1 MENLDIASV
10 ARYSGGT
17 VTTPS
22 LTISNAQLE
31 DEGNYRCLASNTV
44 GSGQS
49 GLAFLDVVGSM
60 FNPQKQNTHQNPL
73 VTISREVFSKNCYHL
88 YQMVLGNFKFSS
100 DDKLTSIVQ
109 KVDHWS
115 SLNNKILQNH
125 LNIWEVNVLW
135 ILTIFLLIHSMQVH
149 VYYAISCYII
159 FHHTSK
165 KRENII
171 MNLCVP
177 VIGNHEIHEH

>member
-1 MENLDIASV
+1 MTIPQSAYTVNQGSSIVIPCSVTSDLGVNSVSWQRSRNSLTENLDIASV

-60 FNPQKQNTHQNPL
+60 FNP
-73 VTISREVFSKNCYHL
+73 
-88 YQMVLGNFKFSS
+88 
-100 DDKLTSIVQ
+100 
-109 KVDHWS
+109 
-115 SLNNKILQNH
+115 
-125 LNIWEVNVLW
+125 
-135 ILTIFLLIHSMQVH
+135 
-149 VYYAISCYII
+149 
-159 FHHTSK
+159 
-165 KRENII
+165 
-171 MNLCVP
+171 
-177 VIGNHEIHEH
+177 